1 MSWITIATP
10 PFPTIE
16 QFDAVCAQ
24 FGGEPD
30 GQHARYAGMVDGT
43 PRVIAVWESKADVDR
58 FFTEVLRPALADALG
73 PDAGSP
79 DVVAFEVVR
88 SHVREPAA

>member
-30 GQHARYAGMVDGT
+30 GQQARYAGMVDGR
-43 PRVIAVWESKADVDR
+43 PRVVAVWTSKAHADR
-58 FFTEVLRPALADALG
+58 FLADVLRPALASALG

-79 DVVAFEVVR
+79 EVLAFDAVR
-88 SHVREPAA
+88 SNVREPAA